1 MDYCCDNISEELEN
15 SIEYTIEDNSFYYP
29 AGEGIHNHES
39 YVMVLATEMISIII
53 TSGEGEYIPTMVD
66 GLLSDENDM
75 YSLRWVAELYKV
87 ETIDGGLR
95 LQVTYYID
103 DVT

>member
-1 MDYCCDNISEELEN
+1 MDCCCDNISEELEN

-29 AGEGIHNHES
+29 AGERVYNHES
-39 YVMVLATEMISIII
+39 YTMVLATEKISIVI
-53 TSGEGEYIPTMVD
+53 TSGKEEYIPTMVD

-75 YSLRWVAELYKV
+75 YSLRWIAELYKV
-87 ETIDGGLR
+87 ETIDGGLN